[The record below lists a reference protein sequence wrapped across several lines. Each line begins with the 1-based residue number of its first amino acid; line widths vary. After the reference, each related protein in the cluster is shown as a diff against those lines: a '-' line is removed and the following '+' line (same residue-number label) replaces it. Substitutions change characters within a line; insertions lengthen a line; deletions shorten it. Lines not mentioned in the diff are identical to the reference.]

1 MMKPAEKDKAQEE
14 HIPQEPN
21 YDFKK
26 IVEEF
31 EKWLEPIED
40 KNQFKVTFL
49 DIKRKYMLLK

>member
-1 MMKPAEKDKAQEE
+1 MKPEEKDKAQEE

-21 YDFKK
+21 YDYKK
-26 IVEEF
+26 IVEEY

-49 DIKRKYMLLK
+49 ATKRRYMLLK

>member
-1 MMKPAEKDKAQEE
+1 MKPDEKDKDQGE

-21 YDFKK
+21 YDYKK
-26 IVEEF
+26 IVEEY

-40 KNQFKVTFL
+40 ENQFKVTFL